1 MPKDI
6 SNLVSTS
13 KPDYVG
19 KRLIIVLF
27 SIIILLGI
35 SLAYISN
42 LLNVPTGSQV
52 QQSSSQDVPSA
63 SSKKVGQYGSTN
75 NESAGIA
82 KDPFENW
89 TLYTN
94 EAGFS
99 FKYPS
104 SWEQNGRMFISP
116 DQSENLSVIVN
127 TPSGFECYKRVS
139 LENILVGQLKATKEN
154 YQGVKSDLC
163 ENADWKMISVNFRLN
178 SKSVNFVYS
187 QKTSSIDSSNFD
199 KIISTIE
206 FSDSR
211 LN

>member
-1 MPKDI
+1 MPKDF
-6 SNLVSTS
+6 SHLVSNS

-19 KRLIIVLF
+19 RRFIIVLF

-35 SLAYISN
+35 SLAYISY
-42 LLNVPTGSQV
+42 LLNVSTSSQV
-52 QQSSSQDVPSA
+52 QQSSSQAVPSV
-63 SSKKVGQYGSTN
+63 SSETGGQYGNTN
-75 NESAGIA
+75 NESIGIS

-94 EAGFS
+94 DAGFS

-104 SWEQNGRMFISP
+104 SWNQNGRMFISP
-116 DQSENLSVIVN
+116 DQSEDLSVIVN
-127 TPSGFECYKRVS
+127 ASSGFECYKRTSV
-139 LENILVGQLKATKEN
+139 ENIFVGQLKATKEN
-154 YQGVKSDLC
+154 YQGVTSDLC
-163 ENADWKMISVNFRLN
+163 ENADRKMIVVNFRLN
-178 SKSVNFVYS
+178 SKSINFVFS
-187 QKTSSIDSSNFD
+187 QKTSSIDSGNLD